1 MTELESDTLAGL
13 WSLQRLDLDR
23 NLISELH
30 KHSFRNLTIRP
41 NGESCWVLVRGC
53 GRGQLFYATVG
64 GCGSTVQFLNDRAF
78 DRLHNLLG
86 LSLVQGFGV
95 RDAEED
101 SYSTLQWGVP
111 DAPAVFRNLIE
122 LRSLQIAHNRI
133 QVSHSV
139 NSFYSRDVML
149 ARVLAMTP
157 CPSVCLSVSVCHKS
171 EFYRNG

>member
-13 WSLQRLDLDR
+13 WSLRRLDLDR

-78 DRLHNLLG
+78 DGLHNLLG
-86 LSLVQGFGV
+86 LSLVEGFGV
-95 RDAEED
+95 TVRKRTAILRYSWGFRMHPQCSETSS
-101 SYSTLQWGVP
+101 SYDRCTSQIIAYRSVTASTVP
-111 DAPAVFRNLIE
+111 LY
-122 LRSLQIAHNRI
+122 
-133 QVSHSV
+133 SV
-139 NSFYSRDVML
+139 AYVR
-149 ARVLAMTP
+149 
-157 CPSVCLSVSVCHKS
+157 K
-171 EFYRNG
+171 